1 MLSRIQRYILKECL
15 SGLVLVLGV
24 LLLAILLI
32 DVVEQLRTVGGD
44 VSLSL
49 LSALRLSLMKLPL
62 LIEQTLPFALLAAS
76 MLAFTRLNR
85 RSELSI
91 IRASGLSA
99 WRFLTGAQPVCG
111 APGAIFRVRTRAAVA
126 DRAGNAGG
134 RRYRDLAA
142 AGR

>member
-24 LLLAILLI
+24 LVLAILLI
-32 DVVEQLRTVGGD
+32 DVVEQMRTVGGD

-76 MLAFTRLNR
+76 DDRREGIAAFLEKRPPAFT
-85 RSELSI
+85 
-91 IRASGLSA
+91 
-99 WRFLTGAQPVCG
+99 
-111 APGAIFRVRTRAAVA
+111 
-126 DRAGNAGG
+126 G
-134 RRYRDLAA
+134 R
-142 AGR
+142 